1 MAQIQP
7 DALTTTYSDISLRI
21 DDIPTYERGGPL
33 MTATHWEHSD
43 FNFDPIRR
51 LATWRS
57 MSGGRGRHP
66 RFGPGGPGPGGPGGW
81 ARGPWMGP
89 LFGGMPGGPGF
100 GRRRR
105 ASRGDV
111 RTAAQQLL
119 AEA

>member
-21 DDIPTYERGGPL
+21 DDIPTYERGEPL

-57 MSGGRGRHP
+57 MSGGPGR
-66 RFGPGGPGPGGPGGW
+66 W

-111 RTAAQQLL
+111 RTAALL
-119 AEA
+119 LQRRVDG